1 MASVQTHMTSTA
13 SASSTVD
20 FSKRVD
26 REHAVRIGRAWIE
39 LRRGAS
45 ASALRTYFFGRETPL
60 EQGQMDALDLLVRR
74 DHRAMKELA
83 DRLRVDP
90 STATRAVQRLVADG
104 LVERFASPE
113 DGRVVLV
120 RITEEGRRRHEDVA
134 ARRSV
139 AMTRIL
145 SAFDPDE
152 RTQLADLLDRFI
164 RALDDVVDDLA
175 QPPTDPP
182 NNPETE

>member
-1 MASVQTHMTSTA
+1 MASTA
-13 SASSTVD
+13 SAASAVD
-20 FSKRVD
+20 LRRPVD
-26 REHAVRIGRAWIE
+26 RQHAVRIGRAWIE

-45 ASALRTYFFGRETPL
+45 ASALRTYFFGRQAPL

-74 DHRAMKELA
+74 DHRAMKDLA

-120 RITEEGRRRHEDVA
+120 RITEEGRRRHDDVA
-134 ARRSV
+134 ARRSI

-152 RTQLADLLDRFI
+152 RSMLADLLDRFI
-164 RALDDVVDDLA
+164 SALDEVVDDLG
-175 QPPTDPP
+175 QPEPEPP
-182 NNPETE
+182 NNPETV